1 MNLLLYVRRS
11 TLSVSH
17 TMIFYINRLQR
28 ITETM
33 LDTNFSGFLAT
44 ERLESVIWEQRR
56 SMAKFLLTVTVEDS
70 PLESLMQ
77 KVQ

>member
-1 MNLLLYVRRS
+1 
-11 TLSVSH
+11 
-17 TMIFYINRLQR
+17 MIFYINRLQR